1 MRRAKPETGRTVAWV
16 WVIVGLLVV
25 LLAWIALTFNRLV
38 RWRNRVDEA
47 WAQIDVELKRRYDL
61 VPALLGAVQGY
72 LGQEQAVL
80 TRVAEARSSAV
91 AAPDVDGHAQA
102 DSALTGALRSLL
114 AVVEAYPE
122 LRSQERVLALQEE
135 LATTEDRI
143 AYARGYYNA
152 GVVEYEMARLT
163 FPSNLVASLLRFAPR
178 RPFAADI
185 TSRGPVEVNLVGT

>member
-1 MRRAKPETGRTVAWV
+1 VVWV
-16 WVIVGLLVV
+16 WVIVGLLVL

-80 TRVAEARSSAV
+80 TRVADARSNAI
-91 AAPDVDGHAQA
+91 AAPDVDAHSQA
-102 DSALTGALRSLL
+102 DSTLTGALRSLL
-114 AVVEAYPE
+114 AIVEAYPE
-122 LRSQERVLALQEE
+122 LRSQERVLALQEQ

-152 GVVEYEMARLT
+152 GVVEYETARLT
-163 FPSNLVASLLRFAPR
+163 FPSNLVASLLRFSER
-178 RPFAADI
+178 HPFAADI